1 MPSAPYA
8 YDPRW
13 KEFRLTALLKGLHD
27 YAQDACP
34 GDDVEYEGHKPAKDR
49 AIALRRSASASKT
62 GSVGANASSSNTFFR
77 DVTGG
82 LGAFLSGLKL
92 VGRFRDGSEAS
103 QKMKLVLARNRRVEG
118 ALKTWEAGFRL
129 LLPDLIGMDERR
141 WPGHVSYRAGL
152 SHFVAVC
159 LRAHSILPEVSF
171 DAITLAAA
179 RRILVPALAHNF
191 KFFAKDHQDLYQL
204 FVHGEKKG
212 PHAKKKEPLADL
224 FMLKQDDAADLPG
237 PSRPAF
243 RKWLR
248 LFKACQ
254 HFGEKW
260 GEHKLAQL
268 GAEFQ
273 ELLRDY
279 ERDPRNSRLWRD
291 LSILAAGDM
300 AVDEILVSWVIKD
313 VGGDETNISSSPLVN
328 CARSRFG
335 LLRYAYTMAKE
346 SAISQADFEQG
357 LTIASKLLLQIG
369 ESKDGALTGELID
382 QGFGWA
388 YLLSRHNLLGRKAQ
402 SGDARMSDRDRA
414 GLVLYEL
421 LNALRFKAKSEEHR
435 TLALRYLIGY
445 MTNPRFIKP
454 YAKIRLDPKKPGSA
468 FSSATAEGL
477 ITDAGKLPMMPR
489 TIVQMAKARIALHY
503 ACFDKPNSA
512 MHLQSCLVHYA
523 AIIKAMDSP
532 TCGGIMDG
540 EVIAWAFPEI
550 HFAIE
555 KLALHDAESAAD
567 WEEVKESLQV
577 LCEVQFGVFFN
588 PKEEGG
594 RIQDGLEA
602 TLGL

>member
-1 MPSAPYA
+1 MSSEPSA
-8 YDPRW
+8 YDSRW
-13 KEFRLTALLKGLHD
+13 KKFRLTALLKELHD
-27 YAQDACP
+27 FSARDYN
-34 GDDVEYEGHKPAKDR
+34 GDEAEYEGHKPARER
-49 AIALRRSASASKT
+49 ARSLQKSLSTSKP
-62 GSVGANASSSNTFFR
+62 GSIDANAASSNTFFK
-77 DVTGG
+77 DVAGN
-82 LGAFLSGLKL
+82 LGHFLSGLNL
-92 VGRFRDGSEAS
+92 VGRFKDGSKAS
-103 QKMKLVLARNRRVEG
+103 QKMKSVLRRNRRVEG
-118 ALKTWEAGFRL
+118 ALKTWEASYRL
-129 LLPDLIGMDERR
+129 LLPDLVGMDERR

-191 KFFAKDHQDLYQL
+191 KFFAKDHPDLYQL
-204 FVHGEKKG
+204 FVHG
-212 PHAKKKEPLADL
+212 KKEDTQGKKNEPPAGL
-224 FMLKQDDAADLPG
+224 FMLKQDDAAGLPG
-237 PSRPAF
+237 ASRPAF

-248 LFKACQ
+248 LFRACQ

-260 GEHKLAQL
+260 GEHKLTEL

-335 LLRYAYTMAKE
+335 LLRYAYMMAKE
-346 SAISQADFEQG
+346 SAMFQADFAKG
-357 LTIASKLLLQIG
+357 LSAASKLLAEIS
-369 ESKDGALTGELID
+369 ESQDGALTGDIVD

-402 SGDARMSDRDRA
+402 SGDARMGDRDRA

-468 FSSATAEGL
+468 FSSKTAEDL
-477 ITDAGKLPMMPR
+477 IRDAGKLPMMPM

-512 MHLQSCLVHYA
+512 MHLQSCLEHYA
-523 AIIKAMDSP
+523 AIIKALDSP
-532 TCGGIMDG
+532 ACGGIMDG

-555 KLALHDAESAAD
+555 KLALHDKESSAD
-567 WEEVKESLQV
+567 WDEVKESLQV
-577 LCEVQFGVFFN
+577 LCETQFGVFFN
-588 PKEEGG
+588 PKEEGD

-602 TLGL
+602 TAGL

>member
-1 MPSAPYA
+1 MPSTPSA

-13 KEFRLTALLKGLHD
+13 KEFRLTELLKGLHE
-27 YAQDACP
+27 YAESTYQ
-34 GDDVEYEGHKPAKDR
+34 GDEVEYAGCKPAKDR
-49 AIALRRSASASKT
+49 AILLRKSLSTSKPKSLESSAA
-62 GSVGANASSSNTFFR
+62 SSNTFFKE
-77 DVTGG
+77 VAGN
-82 LGAFLSGLKL
+82 LGDFLSGLRL
-92 VGRFRDGSEAS
+92 IGRFKDGSEVS
-103 QKMKLVLARNRRVEG
+103 EKMKAVLGRNTRVEG
-118 ALKTWEAGFRL
+118 ALKAWEAGFRL
-129 LLPDLIGMDERR
+129 LLPDLVGMDEKR
-141 WPGHVSYRAGL
+141 WPGHVSYRAAL
-152 SHFVAVC
+152 SHYVAVC
-159 LRAHSILPEVSF
+159 MRAHSILPDVSF

-191 KFFAKDHQDLYQL
+191 KFFAKDHPELYRL
-204 FVHGEKKG
+204 FVHG
-212 PHAKKKEPLADL
+212 KKEEPHDKKEEQSANL
-224 FMLKQDDAADLPG
+224 FMLKQDDAAGLPG

-248 LFKACQ
+248 LFRACQ

-260 GEHKLAQL
+260 GEHKMTEL

-335 LLRYAYTMAKE
+335 LLRYAYMMAKE
-346 SAISQADFEQG
+346 SAMFQADFEQG
-357 LTIASKLLLQIG
+357 LTVASKLLAQIG
-369 ESKDGALTGELID
+369 ESKDCALAGDLID

-402 SGDARMSDRDRA
+402 SGDARMGDRDRA

-454 YAKIRLDPKKPGSA
+454 YSKIRLDPRKPGSA
-468 FSSATAEGL
+468 FSSKTAEGL
-477 ITDAGKLPMMPR
+477 ITDAGKLPMMPQ

-512 MHLQSCLVHYA
+512 MHLQSCLGHYA

-532 TCGGIMDG
+532 TCGGLMDG

-550 HFAIE
+550 HYAIE
-555 KLALHDAESAAD
+555 NLALHDTESAAD
-567 WEEVKESLQV
+567 WDEVKESLQV
-577 LCEVQFGVFFN
+577 LCETQFGVFFN
-588 PKEEGG
+588 PKEEGD

-602 TLGL
+602 TVGL

>member
-1 MPSAPYA
+1 M
-8 YDPRW
+8 
-13 KEFRLTALLKGLHD
+13 
-27 YAQDACP
+27 
-34 GDDVEYEGHKPAKDR
+34 
-49 AIALRRSASASKT
+49 
-62 GSVGANASSSNTFFR
+62 
-77 DVTGG
+77 TGG

-129 LLPDLIGMDERR
+129 LLPNLIGMDERR
-141 WPGHVSYRAGL
+141 WPGHVTYRAGL

-159 LRAHSILPEVSF
+159 LRAHSILPEVPF

-191 KFFAKDHQDLYQL
+191 KFFAKDHPELYQL
-204 FVHGEKKG
+204 FVHGKNKQT
-212 PHAKKKEPLADL
+212 LADL

-260 GEHKLAQL
+260 GEHKLAEL

-335 LLRYAYTMAKE
+335 LLRYAYLMAKE
-346 SAISQADFEQG
+346 SAMFQADFEQG
-357 LTIASKLLLQIG
+357 LSVASKLLAEIS
-369 ESKDGALTGELID
+369 ESKDGTLTVDLID

-388 YLLSRHNLLGRKAQ
+388 YLLSRHNLLGRKAR
-402 SGDARMSDRDRA
+402 SGDARMPERDRA

-421 LNALRFKAKSEEHR
+421 LNELRFKAKSEEHR

-468 FSSATAEGL
+468 FSSTTAEGL
-477 ITDAGKLPMMPR
+477 ITDAGKLPMMPQ

-512 MHLQSCLVHYA
+512 MHLQSCLEHYS

-532 TCGGIMDG
+532 ACGSLMDG

-550 HFAIE
+550 HYAIE
-555 KLALHDAESAAD
+555 KLALHDTESAAD

-602 TLGL
+602 TVGL

>member
-1 MPSAPYA
+1 MPSAPSA

-13 KEFRLTALLKGLHD
+13 KEFRLTELLKGLHE
-27 YAQDACP
+27 YAEKTYQSDE
-34 GDDVEYEGHKPAKDR
+34 VEYAGCKPAKDR
-49 AIALRRSASASKT
+49 ANLLRKSLSTST
-62 GSVGANASSSNTFFR
+62 PESLESNAASSNTFFK
-77 DVTGG
+77 DVAGK
-82 LGAFLSGLKL
+82 LGDFLSGLKL
-92 VGRFRDGSEAS
+92 IGRFKDGSEVS
-103 QKMKLVLARNRRVEG
+103 KKMKAVLGRNIRVEG
-118 ALKTWEAGFRL
+118 ALKAWEAGFRL
-129 LLPDLIGMDERR
+129 LLPDLVGMDEKR

-191 KFFAKDHQDLYQL
+191 KFFAKDHPELYQL
-204 FVHGEKKG
+204 FVHGKMEEAHG
-212 PHAKKKEPLADL
+212 KKKEPPPDL
-224 FMLKQDDAADLPG
+224 FMLKQDDAAGLPG

-248 LFKACQ
+248 LFRACQ

-260 GEHKLAQL
+260 GEHKLAEL

-279 ERDPRNSRLWRD
+279 EREPRNSRLWRD

-313 VGGDETNISSSPLVN
+313 VGGDEASMSSSPLVN

-335 LLRYAYTMAKE
+335 LLRYAYVMTKE
-346 SAISQADFEQG
+346 SAIFQADFEQG
-357 LTIASKLLLQIG
+357 LTIASKLLVQIG
-369 ESKDGALTGELID
+369 ESKDGELAGELID

-454 YAKIRLDPKKPGSA
+454 YAKIRLDPKKRGSA
-468 FSSATAEGL
+468 FSSTTAEGL
-477 ITDAGKLPMMPR
+477 ITDAGKLSMMPK

-512 MHLQSCLVHYA
+512 MHLQSCLGHYA
-523 AIIKAMDSP
+523 AIIKATDSP
-532 TCGGIMDG
+532 NCGGIMDG
-540 EVIAWAFPEI
+540 EVIAWAFPEMY
-550 HFAIE
+550 FAIE

-567 WEEVKESLQV
+567 WKEVKESLQA

-588 PKEEGG
+588 PKEECD

-602 TLGL
+602 TVGL

>member
-1 MPSAPYA
+1 MPSTPAA
-8 YDPRW
+8 YDSRW

-27 YAQDACP
+27 YAKETCP
-34 GDDVEYEGHKPAKDR
+34 GDDLEYEGHKPAKDR
-49 AIALRRSASASKT
+49 AITLRRMLSTSKA
-62 GSVGANASSSNTFFR
+62 GSVDANASASNTFFR

-92 VGRFRDGSEAS
+92 VGRFRDGSAAS
-103 QKMKLVLARNRRVEG
+103 QKTKLVLARNRRVEG

-141 WPGHVSYRAGL
+141 WPGHVTYRAGL

-159 LRAHSILPEVSF
+159 LRAHSILPEVPF

-191 KFFAKDHQDLYQL
+191 KFFAKDHPELYQL
-204 FVHGEKKG
+204 FVHGKNKQT
-212 PHAKKKEPLADL
+212 LADL

-260 GEHKLAQL
+260 GEHKLAEL

-335 LLRYAYTMAKE
+335 LLRYAYLMAKE
-346 SAISQADFEQG
+346 SAMFQADFEQG
-357 LTIASKLLLQIG
+357 LSVASKLLAEIS
-369 ESKDGALTGELID
+369 ESKDGTLTGDLID

-388 YLLSRHNLLGRKAQ
+388 YLLSRHNLLGRKAR
-402 SGDARMSDRDRA
+402 SGDARMPERDHA

-421 LNALRFKAKSEEHR
+421 LNELRFKAKSEEHR

-454 YAKIRLDPKKPGSA
+454 YSKIRLDPKKPGSA
-468 FSSATAEGL
+468 FSSTTAEGL
-477 ITDAGKLPMMPR
+477 ITDAGKLPMMPQ

-512 MHLQSCLVHYA
+512 MHLQSCLEHYS

-532 TCGGIMDG
+532 TCGSLMDG

-550 HFAIE
+550 HYAIE
-555 KLALHDAESAAD
+555 KLALHDTESAVD

-602 TLGL
+602 TVGL

>member
-1 MPSAPYA
+1 MPSTPSA

-13 KEFRLTALLKGLHD
+13 KEFRLTALLKELHD
-27 YAQDACP
+27 YAQGACP
-34 GDDVEYEGHKPAKDR
+34 ADEVEYEGSKPAKER
-49 AIALRRSASASKT
+49 AITLRNSLSASKP
-62 GSVGANASSSNTFFR
+62 GSVGASASSSNTFFR
-77 DVTGG
+77 DVTGS
-82 LGAFLSGLKL
+82 LSDFLSGLKL
-92 VGRFRDGSEAS
+92 VGRFRDGSETS
-103 QKMKLVLARNRRVEG
+103 QKMKLVLARNQRVEG
-118 ALKTWEAGFRL
+118 ALKTWEAGLRL
-129 LLPDLIGMDERR
+129 VLPDLVGMDERR

-159 LRAHSILPEVSF
+159 LRAHSILPEVPF
-171 DAITLAAA
+171 DDIIFAAA

-191 KFFAKDHQDLYQL
+191 KFFAKDHPELYQL
-204 FVHGEKKG
+204 FVRGLTRRNEHI
-212 PHAKKKEPLADL
+212 EPFLL
-224 FMLKQDDAADLPG
+224 TQDYAADLPG

-248 LFKACQ
+248 LFRACR
-254 HFGEKW
+254 HFGKKCGDE
-260 GEHKLAQL
+260 KLAGL

-313 VGGDETNISSSPLVN
+313 VGGEEKSMSSSPLVN

-335 LLRYAYTMAKE
+335 LLRYAYMMAKE
-346 SAISQADFEQG
+346 TAMFQADFEQG
-357 LTIASKLLLQIG
+357 LSVATRLLEQMSS
-369 ESKDGALTGELID
+369 SKDGTLSGEIID

-388 YLLSRHNLLGRKAQ
+388 YLLSRHNLLGRKAHG
-402 SGDARMSDRDRA
+402 GDARHGARDRA

-421 LNALRFKAKSEEHR
+421 LNVLRFKAKSEEHR

-454 YAKIRLDPKKPGSA
+454 YAKIRLDPKNRRSA
-468 FSSATAEGL
+468 FSSQTAEAL
-477 ITDAGKLPMMPR
+477 ITDAGRLPMMPK
-489 TIVQMAKARIALHY
+489 TIIQMAKGRIALHY

-512 MHLQSCLVHYA
+512 MHLQSCLEHYA

-532 TCGGIMDG
+532 ACGGIMDG

-550 HFAIE
+550 HYAIE
-555 KLALHDAESAAD
+555 QLASHDAESSAD
-567 WEEVKESLQV
+567 WIEVKESLQV
-577 LCEVQFGVFFN
+577 LCETQFGVFFN
-588 PKEEGG
+588 PKEEGE
-594 RIQDGLEA
+594 RIRDGLEV
-602 TLGL
+602 TVGL

>member
-1 MPSAPYA
+1 MPSTPAA
-8 YDPRW
+8 YDSRW

-27 YAQDACP
+27 YAQKTCP
-34 GDDVEYEGHKPAKDR
+34 GDDLEYEGHKPAKDR
-49 AIALRRSASASKT
+49 AIALRRMLSTSKA
-62 GSVGANASSSNTFFR
+62 GSVDANASASNTFFR
-77 DVTGG
+77 DVTGR

-92 VGRFRDGSEAS
+92 VGRFRDGTAAS
-103 QKMKLVLARNRRVEG
+103 QKIKLVLARNRRVEG

-141 WPGHVSYRAGL
+141 WPGHVTYRAGL

-159 LRAHSILPEVSF
+159 LRAHSILPEVPF

-191 KFFAKDHQDLYQL
+191 KFFAKDHPELYQL
-204 FVHGEKKG
+204 FVHGKNKQT
-212 PHAKKKEPLADL
+212 LADL

-260 GEHKLAQL
+260 GEHKLAEL

-335 LLRYAYTMAKE
+335 LLRYAYLMAKE
-346 SAISQADFEQG
+346 SAMFQADFEQG
-357 LTIASKLLLQIG
+357 LSVAIKLLAEIS
-369 ESKDGALTGELID
+369 ESKDGTLTGDLID

-388 YLLSRHNLLGRKAQ
+388 YLLSRHNLLGRKAR
-402 SGDARMSDRDRA
+402 SGDARMPERDHA

-421 LNALRFKAKSEEHR
+421 LNELRFKAKSEEHR

-454 YAKIRLDPKKPGSA
+454 YSKIRLDPKKPGSA
-468 FSSATAEGL
+468 FSSTTAEGL
-477 ITDAGKLPMMPR
+477 ITDAGKLPMMPQ

-512 MHLQSCLVHYA
+512 MHLQSCLEHYS

-532 TCGGIMDG
+532 TCGSLMDG
-540 EVIAWAFPEI
+540 EVIAWAFPEM
-550 HFAIE
+550 HYAIE
-555 KLALHDAESAAD
+555 KLALHDTESAAD

-602 TLGL
+602 TVGL

>member
-1 MPSAPYA
+1 MPSTPAA
-8 YDPRW
+8 YDSRW
-13 KEFRLTALLKGLHD
+13 KEFRLTTLLKGLHD
-27 YAQDACP
+27 YAQETCP
-34 GDDVEYEGHKPAKDR
+34 GDDLEYEGHKPAKDR
-49 AIALRRSASASKT
+49 AIALRRTLSTSKAS
-62 GSVGANASSSNTFFR
+62 SVDANASASNTFFR

-141 WPGHVSYRAGL
+141 WPGHVTYRAGL

-159 LRAHSILPEVSF
+159 LRAHSILPDVPF

-191 KFFAKDHQDLYQL
+191 KFFAKEHPELYQL
-204 FVHGEKKG
+204 IVHGKKS
-212 PHAKKKEPLADL
+212 PPADL

-260 GEHKLAQL
+260 GSHKLAEL

-313 VGGDETNISSSPLVN
+313 VGGDEQNISSSPLVN

-335 LLRYAYTMAKE
+335 LLRYAYLMAKE
-346 SAISQADFEQG
+346 SAMFQADFEQG
-357 LTIASKLLLQIG
+357 LSVASKLLTEIS
-369 ESKDGALTGELID
+369 ESKDGTLTGDLID

-388 YLLSRHNLLGRKAQ
+388 YLLSRHNLLGRKAR
-402 SGDARMSDRDRA
+402 SGDAHMPERDRA

-421 LNALRFKAKSEEHR
+421 LNELRFKAKSEEHR

-454 YAKIRLDPKKPGSA
+454 YSKIRLDPKKPGST
-468 FSSATAEGL
+468 FSSTTAEGL
-477 ITDAGKLPMMPR
+477 ITDAGKLPMMPQ

-512 MHLQSCLVHYA
+512 MHLQSCLEHYS

-532 TCGGIMDG
+532 TCGSLMDG

-550 HFAIE
+550 HYAIE
-555 KLALHDAESAAD
+555 KLALHDTESAAD

-602 TLGL
+602 TVGL

>member
-1 MPSAPYA
+1 MPSTPAA
-8 YDPRW
+8 YDSRW

-27 YAQDACP
+27 YAQKTCP

-49 AIALRRSASASKT
+49 AIALRRMLSTSKA
-62 GSVGANASSSNTFFR
+62 GSVDANASASNTFFR

-92 VGRFRDGSEAS
+92 VGRFRDGSAAS
-103 QKMKLVLARNRRVEG
+103 QKTKLVLARNRRVEG

-141 WPGHVSYRAGL
+141 WPGHVTYRAGL

-159 LRAHSILPEVSF
+159 LRAHSILPEVPF

-191 KFFAKDHQDLYQL
+191 KFFAKDHPELYQL
-204 FVHGEKKG
+204 FVHGKNKQT
-212 PHAKKKEPLADL
+212 LADL

-260 GEHKLAQL
+260 GEHKLAEL

-335 LLRYAYTMAKE
+335 LLRYAYLMAKE
-346 SAISQADFEQG
+346 SAMFQADFEQG
-357 LTIASKLLLQIG
+357 LSVASKLLAEIS
-369 ESKDGALTGELID
+369 ESKDGTLTGDLID

-388 YLLSRHNLLGRKAQ
+388 YLLSRHNLLGRKAR
-402 SGDARMSDRDRA
+402 SGDARMPERDHA

-421 LNALRFKAKSEEHR
+421 LNELRFKAKSEEHR

-454 YAKIRLDPKKPGSA
+454 YSKIRLDPKKPGSA
-468 FSSATAEGL
+468 FSSTTAEGL
-477 ITDAGKLPMMPR
+477 ITDAGKLPMMPQ

-512 MHLQSCLVHYA
+512 MHLQSCLEHYS

-532 TCGGIMDG
+532 TCGSLMDG

-550 HFAIE
+550 HYAIE
-555 KLALHDAESAAD
+555 KLALHDTESAAN

-602 TLGL
+602 TVGL

>member
-1 MPSAPYA
+1 MPSTPAA
-8 YDPRW
+8 YDSRW

-27 YAQDACP
+27 YAKETCP
-34 GDDVEYEGHKPAKDR
+34 GDDLEYEGHKPAKDR
-49 AIALRRSASASKT
+49 AITLRRMLSTSKA
-62 GSVGANASSSNTFFR
+62 GSVDANASASNTFFR

-92 VGRFRDGSEAS
+92 VGRFRDGSAAS
-103 QKMKLVLARNRRVEG
+103 QKTKLVLARNRRVEG

-141 WPGHVSYRAGL
+141 WPGHVTYRAGL

-159 LRAHSILPEVSF
+159 LRAHSILPEVPF

-191 KFFAKDHQDLYQL
+191 KFFAKDHPELYQL
-204 FVHGEKKG
+204 FVHGKNKQT
-212 PHAKKKEPLADL
+212 LADL

-260 GEHKLAQL
+260 GEHKLAEL

-335 LLRYAYTMAKE
+335 LLRYAYLMAKE
-346 SAISQADFEQG
+346 SAMFQADFEQG
-357 LTIASKLLLQIG
+357 LSVASKLLAEIS
-369 ESKDGALTGELID
+369 ESKDGTLTGDLID

-388 YLLSRHNLLGRKAQ
+388 YLLSRHNLLGRKAR
-402 SGDARMSDRDRA
+402 SGDARMPERDHA

-421 LNALRFKAKSEEHR
+421 LNELRFKAKSEEHR

-454 YAKIRLDPKKPGSA
+454 YSKIRLDPKKPGSA
-468 FSSATAEGL
+468 FSSTTAEGL
-477 ITDAGKLPMMPR
+477 ITDAGKLPMMPQ

-512 MHLQSCLVHYA
+512 MHLQSCLEHYS

-532 TCGGIMDG
+532 TCGSLMDG

-550 HFAIE
+550 HYAIE
-555 KLALHDAESAAD
+555 KLALHDTESAAN

-602 TLGL
+602 TVGL

>member
-1 MPSAPYA
+1 MPSTPAA
-8 YDPRW
+8 YDSRW

-27 YAQDACP
+27 YAQETCP
-34 GDDVEYEGHKPAKDR
+34 GDDLEYEGHKPAKDR
-49 AIALRRSASASKT
+49 AIALRRMLSTSKA
-62 GSVGANASSSNTFFR
+62 GSVDANASASNTFFR

-141 WPGHVSYRAGL
+141 WPGHVTYRAGL

-159 LRAHSILPEVSF
+159 LRAHSILPEVPF

-191 KFFAKDHQDLYQL
+191 KFFAKDHPELYQL
-204 FVHGEKKG
+204 FVHGKNKQT
-212 PHAKKKEPLADL
+212 LADL
-224 FMLKQDDAADLPG
+224 FMLKQDDVADLPG

-260 GEHKLAQL
+260 GEHKLAEL

-335 LLRYAYTMAKE
+335 LLRYAYLMAKE
-346 SAISQADFEQG
+346 SAMFQADFEQG
-357 LTIASKLLLQIG
+357 LSVASKLLTEIR
-369 ESKDGALTGELID
+369 ESKDGTLTGDLID

-388 YLLSRHNLLGRKAQ
+388 YLLSRHNLLGRKTR
-402 SGDARMSDRDRA
+402 SGDARMPERDRA

-421 LNALRFKAKSEEHR
+421 LNELRFKAESEEHR

-454 YAKIRLDPKKPGSA
+454 YSKIRLDPKKLGSA
-468 FSSATAEGL
+468 FSSTTAEGL
-477 ITDAGKLPMMPR
+477 ITDAGKVPMMPQ

-512 MHLQSCLVHYA
+512 MHLQSCLEHYS

-532 TCGGIMDG
+532 ACGSLMDG

-550 HFAIE
+550 HYAIE
-555 KLALHDAESAAD
+555 KLALHDTESAAD

-602 TLGL
+602 AVGL